1 MSHPALEPV
10 IRALQHSGAAW
21 CVLDDESAA
30 ASAVDLL
37 VDGAAAPR
45 VRAVLA
51 AQRFMAL
58 PAARDAFV
66 SYHRPTD
73 QWVEVRLYTELSY
86 GPYAE
91 LRTRAEAACLARRQ
105 CDAGLCR
112 LHADDRFWACL
123 LESLLGR
130 RAWEAHDLARLQA
143 LLPAARLDG
152 PLARTLD
159 AVCPPGWTAERTLDE
174 VRQGTWQE
182 LARFAPVLAAAWLR
196 HPQFGAPL
204 RRLTRRLS
212 GALHAALREQRSGLA
227 VALLGPDGSGKSTL
241 SARVATEYYFPTR
254 SVYMGLWQRNGKAEK
269 EAAIPG
275 WSLAGRLLKIWRH
288 YAAGRYHRWRG
299 RLVIFDRYT
308 YDALLPSGGK
318 RTPLARLYA
327 WTLGHAC
334 PSPDLILLLDAP
346 GEVMYA
352 RKHESSPEQLE
363 AQRQGF
369 LALQDRVPQL
379 QVIDATCPQ
388 DAVRA
393 DVVDRIWSRALAR
406 G

>member
-1 MSHPALEPV
+1 MLHPAFDSL
-10 IRALQHSGAAW
+10 IRALQRSGVAW
-21 CVLDDESAA
+21 CLLDDPGAA

-37 VDGAAAPR
+37 IDGAAAPQ
-45 VRAVLA
+45 VRAMLA
-51 AQRFMAL
+51 GQRFMAL
-58 PAARDAFV
+58 PPGAAQPAAQSAFV
-66 SYHRPTD
+66 TYHRPTD
-73 QWVEVRLYTELSY
+73 QWVELRIYTELSY
-86 GPYAE
+86 GQFSA

-105 CDAGLCR
+105 CEAGLCM
-112 LHADDRFWACL
+112 LHADDRFWAFL
-123 LESLLGR
+123 LESLLDR
-130 RAWEAHDLARLQA
+130 RTLGAHDVGRLQA

-159 AVCPPGWTAERTLDE
+159 TVCPPGWTAERILDGA
-174 VRQGTWQE
+174 RQGEWQTLE
-182 LARFAPVLAAAWLR
+182 GFGPALAAAWLR
-196 HPQFGAPL
+196 HPRLGAPL

-212 GALHAALREQRSGLA
+212 VALGERRSGLA
-227 VALLGPDGSGKSTL
+227 VALLGPDGCGKSTL
-241 SARVATEYYFPTR
+241 SARVAQGYYFPTR
-254 SVYMGLWQRNGKAEK
+254 SVYMGLWQRTGKNDTAL
-269 EAAIPG
+269 PG
-275 WSLAGRLLKIWRH
+275 WSLAGRLFKAWRQ
-288 YAAGRYHRWRG
+288 YVTGQYHRWRG

-308 YDALLPSGGK
+308 YDALLPSAGK
-318 RTPLARLYA
+318 RTALARLYA

-369 LALQDRVPQL
+369 LALQSRVPRL

-393 DVVDRIWSRALAR
+393 EVVDRIWSRALAR
-406 G
+406 R